1 MTCHFH
7 FHFYFHF
14 EEDDASTLWNQV
26 TLSGLKFTVKVLWG
40 SPPQMFPSPENFIKG
55 AFPLLTLLS
64 STFDKFSQQNL
75 LSSPQNDNNKLR
87 KVKQITFQIKFH
99 ETFAERTVSI
109 DFHPQPVLTTK
120 FLEYIQPWSQKFEEN
135 LFNILRKFVLHF
147 QIFFTF

>member
-14 EEDDASTLWNQV
+14 EEDDASTLWDQV

-40 SPPQMFPSPENFIKG
+40 NPPQMFPSPENFIKG

-75 LSSPQNDNNKLR
+75 LNSPQKDNKELR

-99 ETFAERTVSI
+99 ETFVERTVST

-120 FLEYIQPWSQKFEEN
+120 VLEYIQPWSQKFEK
-135 LFNILRKFVLHF
+135 IC
-147 QIFFTF
+147 FTC